1 MNFPARLLHFRKQQ
15 GLSQLRLAEAVGLH
29 VNQVRR
35 YEAGTAQPTL
45 EALVNLAKALH
56 VSLDALV
63 FDESERGPNEELR
76 LQFEAVS
83 QFPEEE
89 RKVVTALLDG
99 LIIKHQTKRMVS
111 SLSS

>member
-15 GLSQLRLAEAVGLH
+15 GLSQQRLAEAVGLH

-35 YEAGTAQPTL
+35 YETGTAQPTL
-45 EALVNLAKALH
+45 KALVNLAKVLH
-56 VSLDALV
+56 LSLDTLV
-63 FDESERGPNEELR
+63 FDEGERGPSAELR

-89 RKVVTALLDG
+89 RKIVKALLDG

-111 SLSS
+111 TLSS